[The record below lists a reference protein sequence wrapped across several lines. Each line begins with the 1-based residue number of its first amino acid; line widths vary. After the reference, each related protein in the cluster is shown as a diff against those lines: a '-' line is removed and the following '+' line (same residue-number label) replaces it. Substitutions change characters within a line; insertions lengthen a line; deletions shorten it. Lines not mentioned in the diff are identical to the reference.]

1 VEVSNDGTAW
11 KAVTEGKGTAPITE
25 PVWPATPAKFIRVTQ
40 TGAVNGKFWSI
51 HELAV
56 LAAK

>member
-1 VEVSNDGTAW
+1 
-11 KAVTEGKGTAPITE
+11 VTQGKGSAPITE
-25 PVWPATPAKFIRVTQ
+25 AIWAATPARFIKITQ